1 MTKTYKTG
9 DTVMLTDGE
18 ETGLVATIIA
28 IAPDSYELEF
38 EDGECGWYDHHEFEA
53 LDEAMSERVR
63 H

>member
-1 MTKTYKTG
+1 
-9 DTVMLTDGE
+9 MLTDGE